1 VTTVSEPAIDLTQA
15 ACLQVSELMAEEENP
30 DLLLRVFITGG
41 GCSGFKYSFTFAD
54 DSQPDDL
61 QLGFNLDDA
70 GDLPERVHLLVDPV
84 SLQYL
89 KGASIDFKE
98 DENGARFVISNP
110 NAKTTC
116 GCGDSFGV

>member
-1 VTTVSEPAIDLTQA
+1 VTTVSDPIIDLTQT
-15 ACLQVSELMAEEENP
+15 ACLQVAELMDEEENP

-54 DSQPDDL
+54 DAQADDL
-61 QLGFNLDDA
+61 QLGFALKDA
-70 GDLPERVHLLVDPV
+70 GDLPEKVHLLVDPL

-89 KGASIDFKE
+89 KGATIDFKE
-98 DENGARFVISNP
+98 DNSGARFVISNP